1 MPNLGIHMSESDLT
15 SPEPEFV
22 TNVYETFVDLL
33 AGVSKEELNQPQ
45 FVGLGELEYPELHE
59 DSIPRLALYRATYVF
74 FLFPVSTSTL
84 KRTTPKQ
91 NKQNYSKDL
100 LESSGCSNFK
110 MAHLLKPS
118 YKTFRSHLSALI
130 NFAKFREER
139 AVSYTKFTA
148 ETDQLMESKISLDD
162 KKNDLESKVE
172 TLRIE
177 KENKMPEI
185 KDLKKTCQSLESEIS
200 SLNKQQAMLRH
211 NHEELKMKCKD
222 FKKKQIEDK
231 QREKDVEIEC
241 ERLRSQIVHSPGR
254 FEAEVQNIQRLLKEE
269 KAECAV
275 LEKRRRE
282 MQDRVATLNREHG
295 KVTKTLNVLND
306 LNEHIEKVKEAQ
318 NKREEME
325 STITIQRAEL
335 EDLETLK
342 DHLRRQ
348 LKRHETRTFEIRQQ
362 HGVKNEAAR
371 QALAAAQADLQDG
384 MQSMDDMEAESERIK
399 TEMERVQLNIE
410 EEAKAHEEMMQ
421 SRRELFEGL
430 ADQVG
435 KYNVNMTAKLFA

>member
-1 MPNLGIHMSESDLT
+1 M
-15 SPEPEFV
+15 
-22 TNVYETFVDLL
+22 
-33 AGVSKEELNQPQ
+33 
-45 FVGLGELEYPELHE
+45 
-59 DSIPRLALYRATYVF
+59 
-74 FLFPVSTSTL
+74 
-84 KRTTPKQ
+84 
-91 NKQNYSKDL
+91 
-100 LESSGCSNFK
+100 
-110 MAHLLKPS
+110 KPS